1 MAAATARQHKRVIV
15 VGAGVMGS
23 AAAHALVSSVGR
35 AAGGGAQCTVT
46 LLEQHEFGH
55 KHGSSHGH
63 SRIIRPVYSQQHYA
77 SLMPEAYTR
86 WSALDA
92 EASDTLYTQTGGLYW
107 GPVGFVDGSGD
118 SMDSHRATCDAL
130 GVEYEMMSR
139 AEVAQRWPPLDTPA
153 SDEWEGLF
161 NPDCGILHA
170 DACVAALQTAAAAGG
185 AELHER
191 CTVTEIEGGGEGD
204 PVSVRTADGREFQGD
219 HCVVCAGPWAG
230 ELLRRTTG
238 LQMALQPTQNTV
250 AYWPA
255 EDGRGEAFEAG
266 QFPVLISDCELGT
279 TFIHAKKRSL
289 HEREK
294 LLETHSNVW
303 HVAALIF
310 IRARQHT
317 ALVIWLIDWWV
328 GVWCRSSGAFY
339 GIPSTSEDEK
349 GTWKFDRHGCERTQ

>member
-77 SLMPEAYTR
+77 SLMPEAYAR

-139 AEVAQRWPPLDTPA
+139 AEVAKRWPPLDTPA

-255 EDGRGEAFEAG
+255 EAGRGEAFEAG

-279 TFIHAKKRSL
+279 TFTFIHASFKPFKFSRQI
-289 HEREK
+289 R
-294 LLETHSNVW
+294 TFVW
-303 HVAALIF
+303 HVAALNF
-310 IRARQHT
+310 IQASH
-317 ALVIWLIDWWV
+317 AAIVIDWWV
-328 GVWCRSSGAFY
+328 LLGAGHQVHSMAFHQLLRMRRAR
-339 GIPSTSEDEK
+339 GSLIVM
-349 GTWKFDRHGCERTQ
+349 GANERNNLN